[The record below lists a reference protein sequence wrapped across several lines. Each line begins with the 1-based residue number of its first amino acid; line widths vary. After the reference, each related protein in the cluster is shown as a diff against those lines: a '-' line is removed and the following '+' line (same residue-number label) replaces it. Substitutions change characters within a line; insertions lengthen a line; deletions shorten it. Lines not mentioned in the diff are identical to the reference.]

1 MEFTHKYYPPNAFR
15 ICVDEIGEDV
25 KGTVFSPLQTEEIS
39 FGGMTELLVKMD
51 ELFDKVEY
59 PQAFQDKRSFDE
71 GKESGNL
78 YRGIPASQRTAPEIL
93 DKSGRCNTFDVLVQ
107 SRKNTSWQGE
117 VYDAKGEFLGGYD
130 GEIAL
135 LDCII
140 EASHMN

>member
-15 ICVDEIGEDV
+15 ICVDEIGEDI
-25 KGTVFSPLQTEEIS
+25 KGHVISPLQTETVS

-51 ELFDKVEY
+51 ELFDKVGY
-59 PQAFQDKRSFDE
+59 PQAFQDKRSFDA
-71 GKESGNL
+71 GKELGNL
-78 YRGIPASQRTAPEIL
+78 YRGIPASKREPASIL
-93 DKSGRCNTFDVLVQ
+93 DESGICKTFDVLVY

-117 VYDAKGEFLGGYD
+117 IYDEKGMFLNGFD

-140 EASHMN
+140 KASHIK